1 MLDAFLHQ
9 ADIFFQ
15 ALGAQFYL
23 TNILILAGATLMGIV
38 VGAIPG
44 LTATMALALL
54 INLSYGMQFDLAIT
68 FLLGVYVGAVMGGC
82 YSAIMINIPG
92 TPSAAATALDGFILA
107 KQGKGGLAIGT
118 GVITSF
124 FGMLVSIAFLI
135 FLTPFIYT
143 IALKF
148 GQWEFFLLAVF
159 GVMICGN
166 LSTGMD
172 PIKGW
177 VVGFLGFFTAMV
189 GLDKVYAYPR
199 FTFGLLQLKGGI
211 SLIPALIG
219 VFGISEILMV
229 LEKEVPYKILGKI
242 TNVIPSWKII
252 RSLIPTAIRSG
263 IIGVGIGAVPGAGE
277 DIGAWVAYDVGKRNS
292 KQGYKYGTGCLEGVA
307 AAETANNAVIGGA
320 MIPLLTLAVPG
331 SPPAAM
337 FLAAIWLHGVRPG
350 PMLPIENPSFLYEV
364 AIVLLLASCFV
375 LVWGLIVAKPM
386 GTILKLKREILMPI
400 ILPLTVIGAY
410 ASGIRIFD
418 IKVTFFFGIL
428 GYILRK
434 LDYPMAPLVL
444 GIILG
449 PLADVSFRQAL
460 MQSRG
465 SLIPLLGRPI
475 GIILLVAILLIT
487 YSGFRRTL
495 EYTRKHRKS
504 DILKV
509 TNKEK
514 IS

>member
-1 MLDAFLHQ
+1 MLESFLQQ
-9 ADIFFQ
+9 ADIFFN
-15 ALGAQFYL
+15 ALSAQFYF
-23 TNILILAGATLMGIV
+23 TNIILLAGAVFLGIV

-54 INLSYGMQFDLAIT
+54 INLSYGMEFNLAIS
-68 FLLGVYVGAVMGGC
+68 FLLGVYVGAIMGGC
-82 YSAIMINIPG
+82 YSAIMVNIPG
-92 TPSAAATALDGFILA
+92 TPAAAATAMDGFPLA
-107 KQGKGGLAIGT
+107 KRGEGGLAIGT
-118 GVITSF
+118 GVISSF
-124 FGMLVSIAFLI
+124 FGMLVSIACLI
-135 FLTPFIYT
+135 FLTPFVYK

-148 GQWEFFLLAVF
+148 GQWEFFLLAFF

-166 LSTGMD
+166 LSTGKD
-172 PIKGW
+172 PVKGW
-177 VVGFLGFFTAMV
+177 VVGFLGFFTAMI
-189 GLDKVYAYPR
+189 GLDKIYAFPR

-219 VFGISEILMV
+219 VFGISEILIV
-229 LEKEVPYKILGKI
+229 LEKEIPYKILGKI
-242 TNVIPSWKII
+242 TQVIPSWKVI

-263 IIGVGIGAVPGAGE
+263 LIGVGIGAVPGAGE
-277 DIGAWVAYDVGKRNS
+277 DIGAWVAYDTAKRNS
-292 KQGYKYGTGCLEGVA
+292 KQGEKFGTGVLEGVA

-320 MIPLLTLAVPG
+320 MIPLLTLAIPG

-337 FLAAIWLHGVRPG
+337 FLAAIWLHGVQPG
-350 PMLPIENPSFLYEV
+350 PMLPIENPGFLFEV
-364 AIVLLLASCFV
+364 AIVLLLATCFM
-375 LVWGLIVAKPM
+375 LIWGLILARPM
-386 GTILKLKREILMPI
+386 ATILKLKREILMPI

-410 ASGIRIFD
+410 AGGVRVFD

-465 SLIPLLGRPI
+465 SLIPLLGRPL
-475 GIILLVAILLIT
+475 GIILLTAIVLIA
-487 YSGFRRTL
+487 YSGFRRTI
-495 EYTRKHRKS
+495 EYARKHDHPDSPKS
-504 DILKV
+504 I
-509 TNKEK
+509 E
-514 IS
+514 

>member
-1 MLDAFLHQ
+1 MFESFLQQVDLFFTAFNQQLY
-9 ADIFFQ
+9 FS
-15 ALGAQFYL
+15 
-23 TNILILAGATLMGIV
+23 NIVILAFATLLGIM

-54 INLSYGMQFDLAIT
+54 INLSYGMELNLAIT
-68 FLLGVYVGAVMGGC
+68 FLLGVYVGAIMGGC

-92 TPSAAATALDGFILA
+92 TPAAAATALDGFPLA
-107 KQGKGGLAIGT
+107 KRGEGGLAIGT
-118 GVITSF
+118 GVIASF
-124 FGMLVSIAFLI
+124 FGMLISIACLI
-135 FLTPFIYT
+135 FITPFIYK

-148 GQWEFFLLAVF
+148 GQWEYFLLALF

-166 LSTGMD
+166 LSTGKD

-177 VVGFLGFFTAMV
+177 VVGFIGFFTAMI

-219 VFGISEILMV
+219 VFGISEILIV
-229 LEKEVPYKILGKI
+229 LEKEVPYQILGKI
-242 TNVIPSWKII
+242 TRIIPSWKDIL
-252 RSLIPTAIRSG
+252 SLLPISIRSG

-277 DIGAWVAYDVGKRNS
+277 DVAAWVAYDVGKRSS
-292 KQGYKYGTGCLEGVA
+292 KQGEKFGTGCLEGVA
-307 AAETANNAVIGGA
+307 AAETANNACIGGA

-337 FLAAIWLHGVRPG
+337 FLAAIWLHGIQPG
-350 PMLPIENPSFLYEV
+350 PMLPIEHPGFLYEV
-364 AIVLLLASCFV
+364 AIALILATFFI
-375 LVWGLIVAKPM
+375 LVWGLILAKPM
-386 GTILKLKREILMPI
+386 ATILKLRREILMPI

-410 ASGIRIFD
+410 ASGVRIFD
-418 IKVTFFFGIL
+418 VKVTFFFGIL

-434 LDYPMAPLVL
+434 LEYPMAPLVL

-449 PLADVSFRQAL
+449 PLADISFRQAL

-465 SLIPLLGRPI
+465 SLIPLLQRPLGLI
-475 GIILLVAILLIT
+475 LLAAIILIA
-487 YSGFRRTL
+487 YSGIKRTVQ
-495 EYTRKHRKS
+495 YTKEHLQI
-504 DILKV
+504 DISK
-509 TNKEK
+509 
-514 IS
+514 

>member
-1 MLDAFLHQ
+1 MFESFLQQVDLFFTAFNQQLY
-9 ADIFFQ
+9 FS
-15 ALGAQFYL
+15 
-23 TNILILAGATLMGIV
+23 NIVILAFATLLGIM

-54 INLSYGMQFDLAIT
+54 INLSYGMELNLAIT
-68 FLLGVYVGAVMGGC
+68 FLLGVYVGAIMGGC

-92 TPSAAATALDGFILA
+92 TPAAAATALDGFPLA
-107 KQGKGGLAIGT
+107 KRGEGGLAIGT

-124 FGMLVSIAFLI
+124 FGMLISIACLI
-135 FLTPFIYT
+135 FITPFIYK

-148 GQWEFFLLAVF
+148 GQWEYFLLALF

-166 LSTGMD
+166 LSTGKD

-177 VVGFLGFFTAMV
+177 VVGFIGFFTAMI

-219 VFGISEILMV
+219 VFGISEILIV
-229 LEKEVPYKILGKI
+229 LEKEVPYQILGKI
-242 TNVIPSWKII
+242 TRI
-252 RSLIPTAIRSG
+252 IPTWKDILSLLPTSIRSG

-277 DIGAWVAYDVGKRNS
+277 DVAAWVAYDVGKRSS
-292 KQGYKYGTGCLEGVA
+292 KQGEKFGTGCLEGVA
-307 AAETANNAVIGGA
+307 AAETANNACIGGA

-337 FLAAIWLHGVRPG
+337 FLAAIWLHGIQPG
-350 PMLPIENPSFLYEV
+350 PMLPIEHPGFLYEV
-364 AIVLLLASCFV
+364 AIALILATFFI
-375 LVWGLIVAKPM
+375 LVWGLILAKPM
-386 GTILKLKREILMPI
+386 ATILKLRREILMPI

-410 ASGIRIFD
+410 ASGVRIFD
-418 IKVTFFFGIL
+418 VKVTFFFGIL

-434 LDYPMAPLVL
+434 LEYPMAPLVL

-449 PLADVSFRQAL
+449 PLADISFRQAL

-465 SLIPLLGRPI
+465 SLIPLLQRPLGLI
-475 GIILLVAILLIT
+475 LLAAIILIA
-487 YSGFRRTL
+487 YSGIKRTVQ
-495 EYTRKHRKS
+495 YTKEHLQT
-504 DILKV
+504 DISK
-509 TNKEK
+509 
-514 IS
+514 

>member
-1 MLDAFLHQ
+1 MLESFLQQ
-9 ADIFFQ
+9 ADIFFN
-15 ALGAQFYL
+15 ALGAQFYF
-23 TNILILAGATLMGIV
+23 TNIIILAGAVFLGIV

-54 INLSYGMQFDLAIT
+54 INLSYGMEFNLAIS
-68 FLLGVYVGAVMGGC
+68 FLLGVYVGAIMGGC
-82 YSAIMINIPG
+82 YSAIMVNIPG
-92 TPSAAATALDGFILA
+92 TPAAAATAMDGFPLA
-107 KQGKGGLAIGT
+107 KRGEGGLAIGT
-118 GVITSF
+118 GVISSF
-124 FGMLVSIAFLI
+124 FGMLVSIACLI
-135 FLTPFIYT
+135 FLTPFVYK

-148 GQWEFFLLAVF
+148 GQWEFFLLAFF

-166 LSTGMD
+166 LSTGKD
-172 PIKGW
+172 PVKGW
-177 VVGFLGFFTAMV
+177 VVGFLGFFTAMI
-189 GLDKVYAYPR
+189 GLDKIYAFPR

-219 VFGISEILMV
+219 VFGISEILIV
-229 LEKEVPYKILGKI
+229 LEKEIPYKILGKI
-242 TNVIPSWKII
+242 TQVIPSWKVI

-263 IIGVGIGAVPGAGE
+263 LIGVGIGAVPGAGE
-277 DIGAWVAYDVGKRNS
+277 DIGAWVAYDTAKRNS
-292 KQGYKYGTGCLEGVA
+292 KQGEKFGTGVLEGVA

-320 MIPLLTLAVPG
+320 MIPLLTLAIPG

-337 FLAAIWLHGVRPG
+337 FLAAIWLHGVQPG
-350 PMLPIENPSFLYEV
+350 PMLPIENPGFLFEV
-364 AIVLLLASCFV
+364 AIVLLLATCFM
-375 LVWGLIVAKPM
+375 LIWGLILARPM
-386 GTILKLKREILMPI
+386 ATILKIKREILMPI

-410 ASGIRIFD
+410 AGGIRVFD

-465 SLIPLLGRPI
+465 SLIPLLGRPL
-475 GIILLVAILLIT
+475 GIILLTAIVLIA
-487 YSGFRRTL
+487 YSGFRRTI
-495 EYTRKHRKS
+495 EYARKHDHPDSPKS
-504 DILKV
+504 I
-509 TNKEK
+509 E
-514 IS
+514 

>member
-1 MLDAFLHQ
+1 MLESFLQQ
-9 ADIFFQ
+9 ADIFFN
-15 ALGAQFYL
+15 ALGAQFYF
-23 TNILILAGATLMGIV
+23 TNIIILAGAVFLGIV

-54 INLSYGMQFDLAIT
+54 INLSYGMEFNLAIS
-68 FLLGVYVGAVMGGC
+68 FLLGVYVGAIMGGC
-82 YSAIMINIPG
+82 YSAIMVNIPG
-92 TPSAAATALDGFILA
+92 TPAAAATAMDGFPLA
-107 KQGKGGLAIGT
+107 KRGEGGLAIGT
-118 GVITSF
+118 GVISSF
-124 FGMLVSIAFLI
+124 FGMLVSIACLI
-135 FLTPFIYT
+135 FLTPFVYK

-148 GQWEFFLLAVF
+148 GQWEFFLLAFF

-166 LSTGMD
+166 LSTGKD
-172 PIKGW
+172 PVKGW
-177 VVGFLGFFTAMV
+177 VVGFLGFFTAMI
-189 GLDKVYAYPR
+189 GLDKIYAFPR

-219 VFGISEILMV
+219 VFGISEILIV
-229 LEKEVPYKILGKI
+229 LEKEIPYKILGKI
-242 TNVIPSWKII
+242 TQVIPSWKVI

-263 IIGVGIGAVPGAGE
+263 LIGVGIGAVPGAGE
-277 DIGAWVAYDVGKRNS
+277 DIGAWVAYDTAKRNS
-292 KQGYKYGTGCLEGVA
+292 KQGEKFGTGVLEGVA

-320 MIPLLTLAVPG
+320 MIPLLTLAIPG

-337 FLAAIWLHGVRPG
+337 FLAAIWLHGVQPG
-350 PMLPIENPSFLYEV
+350 PMLPIENPGFLFEV
-364 AIVLLLASCFV
+364 AIVLLLATCFM
-375 LVWGLIVAKPM
+375 LIWGLILARPM
-386 GTILKLKREILMPI
+386 ATILKIKREILMPI

-410 ASGIRIFD
+410 AGGVRVFD

-465 SLIPLLGRPI
+465 SLIPLLGRPL
-475 GIILLVAILLIT
+475 GIILLTAIVLIA
-487 YSGFRRTL
+487 YSGFRRTI
-495 EYTRKHRKS
+495 EYARKHDHPDSPKS
-504 DILKV
+504 I
-509 TNKEK
+509 E
-514 IS
+514 

>member
-1 MLDAFLHQ
+1 MLDSFLLHV
-9 ADIFFQ
+9 DMFFEVL
-15 ALGAQFYL
+15 AAQFYVE
-23 TNILILAGATLMGIV
+23 NILILAGATIMGIT

-68 FLLGVYVGAVMGGC
+68 FLLGVYVGAIMGGC
-82 YSAIMINIPG
+82 YSAIMVNIPG
-92 TPSAAATALDGFILA
+92 TPAAAATALDGFLLA
-107 KQGKGGLAIGT
+107 KRGEGGLAIGT

-124 FGMLVSIAFLI
+124 FGMLISIACLI
-135 FLTPFIYT
+135 FLTPFVYT

-148 GQWEFFLLAVF
+148 GQWEYFLLAVF

-166 LSTGMD
+166 LSTGKD
-172 PIKGW
+172 PLKGW
-177 VVGFLGFFTAMV
+177 VVGFLGFFTAMI

-219 VFGISEILMV
+219 VFGISEVLIV
-229 LEKEVPYKILGKI
+229 LEKEVPYQILGKI
-242 TNVIPSWKII
+242 SKVIPDWKTI

-277 DIGAWVAYDVGKRNS
+277 DIAAWVAYDVGKRRS
-292 KQGYKYGTGCLEGVA
+292 KQGGKYGTGVLEGVA
-307 AAETANNAVIGGA
+307 AAETANNSCIGGA

-350 PMLPIENPSFLYEV
+350 PMLPVESPTFLYEV
-364 AIVLLLASCFV
+364 AIVLLLASCFM
-375 LVWGLIVAKPM
+375 LVWGLLVAKPM
-386 GTILKLKREILMPI
+386 ATVLKLKREILMPI

-410 ASGIRIFD
+410 AGGMRVFD

-428 GYILRK
+428 GYVLRK

-465 SLIPLLGRPI
+465 KLLPLLKRPV
-475 GIILLVAILLIT
+475 GIVLLIAIVLIA
-487 YSGFRRTL
+487 YSGFRRTI
-495 EYTRKHRKS
+495 EYTRKQS
-504 DILKV
+504 QPD
-509 TNKEK
+509 
-514 IS
+514 S

>member
-1 MLDAFLHQ
+1 MLESFLQQ
-9 ADIFFQ
+9 ADIFFI
-15 ALGAQFYL
+15 ALSAQFYF
-23 TNILILAGATLMGIV
+23 TNIIILAGAVLLGII

-54 INLSYGMQFDLAIT
+54 INLSYGMEFNLAIS
-68 FLLGVYVGAVMGGC
+68 FLLGVYVGAIMGGC
-82 YSAIMINIPG
+82 YSAIMVNIPG
-92 TPSAAATALDGFILA
+92 TPAAAATAMDGFPLA
-107 KQGKGGLAIGT
+107 KRGEGGLAIGT
-118 GVITSF
+118 GVISSF
-124 FGMLVSIAFLI
+124 FGMLVSISCLI
-135 FLTPFIYT
+135 FLTPFVYK

-148 GQWEFFLLAVF
+148 GQWEFFLLAFF

-166 LSTGMD
+166 LSTGKD

-177 VVGFLGFFTAMV
+177 VVGFLGFFTAMI
-189 GLDKVYAYPR
+189 GLDKVYAFPR

-219 VFGISEILMV
+219 VFGISEILIV
-229 LEKEVPYKILGKI
+229 LEKEIPYKILGKI
-242 TNVIPSWKII
+242 TQVIPSWKVI

-263 IIGVGIGAVPGAGE
+263 LIGVGIGAVPGAGE
-277 DIGAWVAYDVGKRNS
+277 DIGAWVAYDTAKRNS
-292 KQGYKYGTGCLEGVA
+292 KQGEKFGTGCLEGVA

-320 MIPLLTLAVPG
+320 MIPLLTLAIPG

-337 FLAAIWLHGVRPG
+337 FLAAIWLHGVQPG
-350 PMLPIENPSFLYEV
+350 PMLPIENPGFLFEV
-364 AIVLLLASCFV
+364 AIVLLLATCFM
-375 LVWGLIVAKPM
+375 LIWGLILARPM
-386 GTILKLKREILMPI
+386 ATILKIKREILMPI

-410 ASGIRIFD
+410 AGGVRVFD

-465 SLIPLLGRPI
+465 SLIPLLGRPL
-475 GIILLVAILLIT
+475 GIILLAAIAFIA
-487 YSGFRRTL
+487 YSGFRRTI
-495 EYTRKHRKS
+495 EYARKHDHPDSPKS
-504 DILKV
+504 I
-509 TNKEK
+509 E
-514 IS
+514 

>member
-1 MLDAFLHQ
+1 MLDSFLHQ
-9 ADIFFQ
+9 ASLFFHVF
-15 ALGAQFYL
+15 AAQLYL
-23 TNILILAGATLMGIV
+23 ENILIVAGATFLGII

-54 INLSYGMQFDLAIT
+54 INLSYGMQFDLAIS
-68 FLLGVYVGAVMGGC
+68 FLLGVYVGAIMGGC

-92 TPSAAATALDGFILA
+92 TPAAAATALDGFLLA
-107 KQGKGGLAIGT
+107 KRGEGGLAIGT

-124 FGMLVSIAFLI
+124 FGMLISIACLI
-135 FLTPFIYT
+135 FFTPFVYK

-148 GQWEFFLLAVF
+148 GQWEYFLLAVF

-166 LSTGMD
+166 LSTGKD
-172 PIKGW
+172 PVKGW
-177 VVGFLGFFTAMV
+177 VVGFLGFFTAMI

-219 VFGISEILMV
+219 VFGISEVLIV
-229 LEKEVPYKILGKI
+229 LEEEVPYKILGKI
-242 TNVIPSWKII
+242 TRIIPSWKTI
-252 RSLIPTAIRSG
+252 RTLIPTSIRSG
-263 IIGVGIGAVPGAGE
+263 LIGVGIGAVPGAGE
-277 DIGAWVAYDVGKRNS
+277 DVAAWVAYDTAKRNS
-292 KQGYKYGTGCLEGVA
+292 KQGDKFGSGVLEGVA
-307 AAETANNAVIGGA
+307 AAETANNACIGGA

-337 FLAAIWLHGVRPG
+337 FLAAIWLHGVQPG
-350 PMLPIENPSFLYEV
+350 PMLPIEHPTFLYEI
-364 AIVLLLASCFV
+364 AITLLIATCFM
-375 LVWGLIVAKPM
+375 LIEGLIIARP
-386 GTILKLKREILMPI
+386 IASLLKLRREILMPL

-410 ASGIRIFD
+410 AGGVRVFD
-418 IKVTFFFGIL
+418 IKVTFFFGVL

-449 PLADVSFRQAL
+449 PLADISFRQAL

-465 SLIPLLGRPI
+465 SLIPLLKRPL
-475 GIILLVAILLIT
+475 GLVLLAATVLIA
-487 YSGFRRTL
+487 YSGIRRTI
-495 EYTRKHRKS
+495 EYTREHSKLES
-504 DILKV
+504 
-509 TNKEK
+509 
-514 IS
+514 

>member
-1 MLDAFLHQ
+1 MLESFLQQ
-9 ADIFFQ
+9 ADIFFN
-15 ALGAQFYL
+15 ALSAQFYF
-23 TNILILAGATLMGIV
+23 TNIIILAGAVLLGII

-54 INLSYGMQFDLAIT
+54 INLSYGMEFNLAIS
-68 FLLGVYVGAVMGGC
+68 FLLGVYVGAIMGGC
-82 YSAIMINIPG
+82 YSAIMVNIPG
-92 TPSAAATALDGFILA
+92 TPAAAATAMDGFPLA
-107 KQGKGGLAIGT
+107 MRGEGGLAIGT
-118 GVITSF
+118 GVIASF
-124 FGMLVSIAFLI
+124 FGMLVSIACLI
-135 FLTPFIYT
+135 FLTPFVYK

-148 GQWEFFLLAVF
+148 GQWEFFLLAFF

-166 LSTGMD
+166 LSTGKD
-172 PIKGW
+172 PVKGW
-177 VVGFLGFFTAMV
+177 VVGFLGFFTAMI
-189 GLDKVYAYPR
+189 GLDKIYAFPR

-219 VFGISEILMV
+219 VFGISEILIV
-229 LEKEVPYKILGKI
+229 LEKEIPYKILGKI
-242 TNVIPSWKII
+242 TQIIPSWKVI

-263 IIGVGIGAVPGAGE
+263 LIGVGIGAVPGAGE
-277 DIGAWVAYDVGKRNS
+277 DIGAWVAYDTAKRNS
-292 KQGYKYGTGCLEGVA
+292 KQGEKFGTGVLEGVA

-320 MIPLLTLAVPG
+320 MIPLLTLAIPG

-337 FLAAIWLHGVRPG
+337 FLAAIWLHGVQPG
-350 PMLPIENPSFLYEV
+350 PMLPIENPGFLFEV
-364 AIVLLLASCFV
+364 AIVLLLATCFM
-375 LVWGLIVAKPM
+375 LIWGLILARPM
-386 GTILKLKREILMPI
+386 ATILKIKREILMPI

-410 ASGIRIFD
+410 AGGVRVFD

-465 SLIPLLGRPI
+465 SLIPLLGRPL
-475 GIILLVAILLIT
+475 GIILLTAIVLIA
-487 YSGFRRTL
+487 YSGFRRTI
-495 EYTRKHRKS
+495 EYARKHDHPDSPKS
-504 DILKV
+504 I
-509 TNKEK
+509 E
-514 IS
+514 

>member
-1 MLDAFLHQ
+1 MLESFLQQ
-9 ADIFFQ
+9 ADIFFN
-15 ALGAQFYL
+15 ALGAQFYF
-23 TNILILAGATLMGIV
+23 TNIIILAGAVLLGIV

-54 INLSYGMQFDLAIT
+54 INLSYGMEFNLAIS
-68 FLLGVYVGAVMGGC
+68 FLLGVYVGAIMGGC
-82 YSAIMINIPG
+82 YSAIMVNIPG
-92 TPSAAATALDGFILA
+92 TPAAAATAMDGFPLA
-107 KQGKGGLAIGT
+107 MRGEGGLAIGT
-118 GVITSF
+118 GVIASF
-124 FGMLVSIAFLI
+124 FGMLVSITCLI
-135 FLTPFIYT
+135 FLTPFVYK

-148 GQWEFFLLAVF
+148 GQWEFFLLAFF

-166 LSTGMD
+166 LSTGKD
-172 PIKGW
+172 PVKGW
-177 VVGFLGFFTAMV
+177 VVGFLGFFTAMI
-189 GLDKVYAYPR
+189 GLDKIYAFPR

-219 VFGISEILMV
+219 VFGISEILIV
-229 LEKEVPYKILGKI
+229 LEKEIPYKILGKI
-242 TNVIPSWKII
+242 TQIIPSWKVI

-263 IIGVGIGAVPGAGE
+263 LIGVGIGAVPGAGE
-277 DIGAWVAYDVGKRNS
+277 DIGAWVAYDTAKRNS
-292 KQGYKYGTGCLEGVA
+292 KQGEKFGTGVLEGVA

-320 MIPLLTLAVPG
+320 MIPLLTLAIPG

-337 FLAAIWLHGVRPG
+337 FLAAIWLHGVQPG
-350 PMLPIENPSFLYEV
+350 PMLPIENPGFLFEV
-364 AIVLLLASCFV
+364 AIVLLLATCFM
-375 LVWGLIVAKPM
+375 LIWGLILARPM
-386 GTILKLKREILMPI
+386 ATILKIKREILMPI

-410 ASGIRIFD
+410 AGGVRVFD

-465 SLIPLLGRPI
+465 SLIPLLGRPL
-475 GIILLVAILLIT
+475 GIILLAAIAFIA
-487 YSGFRRTL
+487 YSGFRRTI
-495 EYTRKHRKS
+495 EYARKHDHPDSPKS
-504 DILKV
+504 I
-509 TNKEK
+509 E
-514 IS
+514 

>member
-1 MLDAFLHQ
+1 MLESFLQQ
-9 ADIFFQ
+9 ADIFFN
-15 ALGAQFYL
+15 ALSAQFYF
-23 TNILILAGATLMGIV
+23 TNIILLAGAVFLGIV

-54 INLSYGMQFDLAIT
+54 INLSYGMEFNLAIS
-68 FLLGVYVGAVMGGC
+68 FLLGVYVGAIMGGC
-82 YSAIMINIPG
+82 YSAIMVNIPG
-92 TPSAAATALDGFILA
+92 TPAAAATAMDGFPLA
-107 KQGKGGLAIGT
+107 KRGEGGLAIGT
-118 GVITSF
+118 GVISSF
-124 FGMLVSIAFLI
+124 FGMLVSIACLI
-135 FLTPFIYT
+135 FLTPFVYK

-148 GQWEFFLLAVF
+148 GQWEFFLLAFF

-166 LSTGMD
+166 LSTGKD
-172 PIKGW
+172 PVKGW
-177 VVGFLGFFTAMV
+177 VVGFLGFFTAMI
-189 GLDKVYAYPR
+189 GLDKIYAFPR

-219 VFGISEILMV
+219 VFGISEILIV
-229 LEKEVPYKILGKI
+229 LEKEIPYKILGKI
-242 TNVIPSWKII
+242 TQVIPSWKVI

-263 IIGVGIGAVPGAGE
+263 LIGVGIGAVPGAGE
-277 DIGAWVAYDVGKRNS
+277 DIGAWVAYDTAKRNS
-292 KQGYKYGTGCLEGVA
+292 KQGEKFGTGVLEGVA

-320 MIPLLTLAVPG
+320 MIPLLTLAIPG

-337 FLAAIWLHGVRPG
+337 FLAAIWLHGVQPG
-350 PMLPIENPSFLYEV
+350 PMLPIENPGFLFEV
-364 AIVLLLASCFV
+364 AIVLLLATCFM
-375 LVWGLIVAKPM
+375 LIWGLILARPM
-386 GTILKLKREILMPI
+386 ATILKIKREILMPI

-410 ASGIRIFD
+410 AGGVRVFD

-465 SLIPLLGRPI
+465 SLIPLLGRPL
-475 GIILLVAILLIT
+475 GIILLTAIVLIA
-487 YSGFRRTL
+487 YSGFRRTI
-495 EYTRKHRKS
+495 EYARKHDHPDSPKS
-504 DILKV
+504 I
-509 TNKEK
+509 E
-514 IS
+514 

>member
-1 MLDAFLHQ
+1 MFESFLYQFNMFTH
-9 ADIFFQ
+9 
-15 ALGAQFYL
+15 ALGAQFYV
-23 TNILILAGATLMGIV
+23 TNIMILAGATLMGIV
-38 VGAIPG
+38 VGAVPG

-68 FLLGVYVGAVMGGC
+68 FLLGVYVGAIMGGC
-82 YSAIMINIPG
+82 YSAIMVNIPG
-92 TPSAAATALDGFILA
+92 TPAAAATALDGFILA
-107 KQGKGGLAIGT
+107 KQGKGGLAIGA
-118 GVITSF
+118 GVIASF

-135 FLTPFIYT
+135 FLTPFIYK

-148 GQWEFFLLAVF
+148 GQWEYFLLAVF

-166 LSTGMD
+166 LSTGKD

-177 VVGFLGFFTAMV
+177 VVGFLGFFTAMI
-189 GLDKVYAYPR
+189 GLDKVYAFPR

-219 VFGISEILMV
+219 VFGISEVLMV
-229 LEKEVPYKILGKI
+229 LEEEVPYKILGKI
-242 TNVIPSWKII
+242 TKVIPTWKTI
-252 RSLIPTAIRSG
+252 RSLIPTALRSG
-263 IIGVGIGAVPGAGE
+263 VIGVGIGAVPGAGE
-277 DIGAWVAYDVGKRNS
+277 DIGAWVAYDIGKRRS
-292 KQGYKYGTGCLEGVA
+292 KQGEKYGTGCLEGVA

-350 PMLPIENPSFLYEV
+350 PMLTIENPGFLYEV

-400 ILPLTVIGAY
+400 IIPLTVIGAY
-410 ASGIRIFD
+410 AGGVRAFD
-418 IKVTFFFGIL
+418 IKVTFFFGLL

-465 SLIPLLGRPI
+465 SLIPLLGRPL
-475 GIILLVAILLIT
+475 GIVLLTAILLIA
-487 YSGFRRTL
+487 YSGFRRTI
-495 EYTRKHRKS
+495 EYTRKQGHPDS
-504 DILKV
+504 LNSI
-509 TNKEK
+509 E
-514 IS
+514 